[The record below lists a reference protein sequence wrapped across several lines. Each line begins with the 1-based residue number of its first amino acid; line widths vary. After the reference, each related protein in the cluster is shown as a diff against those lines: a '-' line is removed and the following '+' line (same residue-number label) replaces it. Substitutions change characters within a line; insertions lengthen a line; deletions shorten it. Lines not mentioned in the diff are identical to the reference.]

1 MKFKTLAERISFMG
15 TSSIHAI
22 AIKILKNS
30 NPLTPNELTKKI
42 SKYREFRGE
51 TPNRTVSAILNRS
64 IHVKYVGNGRYAI
77 IPNSFD

>member
-1 MKFKTLAERISFMG
+1 MG

-22 AIKILKNS
+22 AVKILTNS
-30 NPLTPNELTKKI
+30 GPLTPNELAKKI

-64 IHVKYVGNGRYAI
+64 IHIKNVGNGRYAI
-77 IPNSFD
+77 NSDVL